1 MSRDREILN
10 YIISNYSCL
19 CHDSR
24 ITFGCTECPLHTR
37 GKCVSH
43 DNALLISNAKEILV
57 ELNIKAFL
65 EDE

>member
-1 MSRDREILN
+1 MNRDREILN
-10 YIISNYSCL
+10 YIISNNSCL
-19 CHDSR
+19 CHGSR
-24 ITFGCTECPLHTR
+24 FMFECAECPLHTR